1 MSAVLALAGGGTG
14 GHVMPALA
22 LAEALRSAGA
32 SVFVM
37 GSERGLERRLVPEA
51 GLELVAL
58 PARPFEGR
66 GPAGRARAL
75 GALAVGAVRA
85 LVELRRRRVGAVV
98 SVGGYA
104 ALPAVAAAV
113 CLRLP
118 LALVEPNAR
127 PGRANLLA
135 ARLARRVFCGLP
147 ATARALADRVPASR
161 LEVTGVP
168 LRPALVE
175 RLSAAPRRAP
185 RAPFRLLVF
194 GGSQGARQINR
205 ALAELAPE
213 LGRREV
219 EVFHQTGAADRDEVA
234 AAYHRAGVHAR
245 VVDFEP
251 DMARRYAWADLA
263 ICRAGALTVAELCLA
278 RLPAL
283 LVPYPH
289 AAAAHQDE
297 NARALA
303 EAGAARVLP
312 ARPLDPA
319 RLGRELDELLAEPD
333 TLSAMSA
340 AAEGLARPD
349 ATTRIAEACLELAT

>member
-1 MSAVLALAGGGTG
+1 MSAVVAIAGGGTG

-22 LAEALRSAGA
+22 LAEALRAAGG

-37 GSERGLERRLVPEA
+37 GSRRGLETRLVPEA
-51 GLELVAL
+51 GFELLTL
-58 PARPFEGR
+58 PARPYEGM
-66 GPAGRARAL
+66 GPLGRA
-75 GALAVGAVRA
+75 LAAGGLAAGSVRA
-85 LVELRRRRVGAVV
+85 LVELRRRRATAVV

-104 ALPAVAAAV
+104 ALPAVLAAA

-118 LALVEPNAR
+118 LALVEPNAL

-135 ARLARRVFCGLP
+135 ARLARRIFCGLP
-147 ATARALADRVPASR
+147 ATARALAGRVPEGR
-161 LEVTGVP
+161 IEVTGVP
-168 LRPALVE
+168 LRASLVE
-175 RLSAAPRRAP
+175 RLAGAPRRAP
-185 RAPFRLLVF
+185 RSPFRLLVF

-205 ALAELAPE
+205 AMAELAPE
-213 LGRREV
+213 LARSPV
-219 EVFHQTGAADRDEVA
+219 EVFHQAGAADREEVA
-234 AAYHRAGVHAR
+234 TAYRRAGVRAE

-263 ICRAGALTVAELCLA
+263 VCRAGALTVAELCLA

-289 AAAAHQDE
+289 AAADHQRA

-303 EAGAARVLP
+303 EAGGARVLP

-319 RLGRELDELLAEPD
+319 RLGREIAGLLREPA

-340 AAEGLARPD
+340 AAEKLARPG
-349 ATTRIAEACLELAT
+349 ATRRIAEACLELAS